1 MKDLR
6 GFGSTGGGDGVQFK
20 GKSSAMQIHA
30 GRSTATVFFFC
41 LAVRESGREGERER
55 EDEKGRENSHPFL
68 RLAVLLPHRLFPV
81 QLYYTDM
88 CCVQHRPNIG
98 PITSRVK
105 WV

>member
-6 GFGSTGGGDGVQFK
+6 GFGSIGGSDGVQSK

-30 GRSTATVFFFC
+30 GRSTAMVFFC
-41 LAVRESGREGERER
+41 LAVRESGREGER

-68 RLAVLLPHRLFPV
+68 RLAFLMQHRLFPF

-88 CCVQHRPNIG
+88 CYVQHKPNIG

-105 WV
+105 